1 MNIHRILIAAFASIA
16 LLQIS
21 GPAEASEVVKLARLV
36 LTGKRTVTDT
46 PRDPPAG
53 SSSTSGAGEKSSQTP
68 TTGEAGGSSTPELGS
83 SSSGSLTGGHG
94 SHIFLRAF

>member
-1 MNIHRILIAAFASIA
+1 MNIHRILIAAFSSVA

-21 GPAEASEVVKLARLV
+21 APADASEVVKLARLV
-36 LTGKRTVTDT
+36 LTGKRTVADT
-46 PRDPPAG
+46 PREPATSSG
-53 SSSTSGAGEKSSQTP
+53 SAGEKTSQAP
-68 TTGEAGGSSTPELGS
+68 TAAEASGSSTPELGSSS

>member
-1 MNIHRILIAAFASIA
+1 MNIHRILIAALVSAA

-21 GPAEASEVVKLARLV
+21 APADASEVVKLARLV

-46 PRDPPAG
+46 PREPTTNG
-53 SSSTSGAGEKSSQTP
+53 GGGAEKTTQAP
-68 TTGEAGGSSTPELGS
+68 TTGEASGSSTPELGSSS